1 MYQLRNGCIPLN
13 RFVFVYSRRRHLN
26 GNRNISTPE
35 TFLANQSIPKYH
47 AWLELL
53 FKEIQN
59 VMIPK
64 TVCHWY
70 F

>member
-13 RFVFVYSRRRHLN
+13 RFVFVILIEVIEH

-35 TFLANQSIPKYH
+35 TFLANHSIPKYH

-53 FKEIQN
+53 FKEIEN
-59 VMIPK
+59 VMIPMA
-64 TVCHWY
+64 